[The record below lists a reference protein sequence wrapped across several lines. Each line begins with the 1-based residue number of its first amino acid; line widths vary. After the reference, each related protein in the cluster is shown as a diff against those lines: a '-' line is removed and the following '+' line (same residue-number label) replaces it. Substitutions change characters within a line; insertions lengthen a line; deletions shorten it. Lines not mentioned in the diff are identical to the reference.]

1 MVSTNKFT
9 MSSHPLKGGLMDKKL
24 KYIRTTYTI
33 IFTIIVLYIVRNN
46 FISPNHIFKYKIF
59 LSIGQKSQI
68 VLFGLLVFLISSISY
83 FLYNKNFKFKD
94 IKKYWVLESLRKFVW
109 IKGIESVFIGE
120 DEYKDQNLNKK
131 YF

>member
-59 LSIGQKSQI
+59 LSIAQKLQI
-68 VLFGLLVFLISSISY
+68 ALFGLLQFPIFYI
-83 FLYNKNFKFKD
+83 
-94 IKKYWVLESLRKFVW
+94 IK
-109 IKGIESVFIGE
+109 I
-120 DEYKDQNLNKK
+120 LNSRI
-131 YF
+131 